1 MSDKKT
7 LRARMRAL
15 RDATPGAQRAEWSRR
30 ICAHAISLPAYQSA
44 RVAHCF
50 LSIQS
55 EVDTRPLIE
64 HALAHGKRVVIPL
77 FVKGSDETP
86 CAEILSLD
94 EDEFEIG
101 RFNLRAPKTIR
112 PVALSEID
120 VVFAP
125 LLAFALLGGALPGG
139 ALPGGAVCR
148 LGYGAGY
155 YDRLLSRLRPGAPK
169 IGLAFGLQRTPA
181 LPLEAHDALLD
192 AVVTEEGCWP
202 SA

>member
-30 ICAHAISLPAYQSA
+30 ICEHVIALPAYRLA

-101 RFNLRAPKTIR
+101 RFNLRAPKVMR
-112 PVALSEID
+112 PIPLAEID

-125 LLAFALLGGALPGG
+125 LLAFALRSG

-148 LGYGAGY
+148 LGYGVGY
-155 YDRLLSRLRPGAPK
+155 YDRLLSRLRPETPK